1 MPKIRFALVSAR
13 NRPVD
18 DPISTFIL
26 DAERGGIIRDE
37 RNILHT
43 SKRWAVDAAP
53 GKYAAQIEI
62 GGFRLF
68 AKNLIIDKNS
78 PDVIPLPLTHL
89 CKDLPE
95 LDELNPAQQ
104 ALLELYAPGSDPRSV
119 WSGLSENRAATF
131 FQITHALSQKELANG
146 RTLASYI
153 ASVRRIAGVRMED
166 DLPDGKLKTATGW
179 RMHVI
184 IRQQD
189 RARIEAALT
198 DEGVFGKKA
207 DVTCIHPTHKRFG
220 LIRSFREQAALPRIQ
235 IVLDQNNEHADLDVD
250 IGFHRSS
257 PHDVYRDFIR
267 KYPEVSGI
275 YKY

>member
-13 NRPVD
+13 NKPVD

-43 SKRWAVDAAP
+43 SKRLAVDAAP
-53 GKYAAQIEI
+53 GKYTAQIEI

-68 AKNLIIDKNS
+68 VKNLVIDKNS
-78 PDVIPLPLTHL
+78 PEVIPLTLTHR
-89 CKDLPE
+89 CKVLPE
-95 LDELNPAQQ
+95 HDELNPAQQ
-104 ALLELYAPGSDPRSV
+104 ALLELFAPESDPQSV
-119 WSGLSENRAATF
+119 WNGLSENQSATF
-131 FQITHALSQKELANG
+131 FQITHALSKMELANG

-153 ASVRRIAGVRMED
+153 EKIRRLAGVRMED

-184 IRQQD
+184 IRQPD
-189 RARIEAALT
+189 RARIEAELT
-198 DEGVFGKKA
+198 DEGVFGKGGSR
-207 DVTCIHPTHKRFG
+207 IHPTHRKFG
-220 LIRSFREQAALPRIQ
+220 LTKSFREQGARPRLQ
-235 IVLDQNNEHADLDVD
+235 IVFNENNEHADLDLD
-250 IGFHRSS
+250 IGFHRSA

-267 KYPEVSGI
+267 KFPEVSGV
-275 YKY
+275 YKF

>member
-1 MPKIRFALVSAR
+1 MPKVRFTLVSAR
-13 NRPVD
+13 NRPID

-26 DAERGGIIRDE
+26 DAERSGIIRDE
-37 RNILHT
+37 RNILQA
-43 SKRWAVDAAP
+43 SKRLAVDAAP
-53 GKYAAQIEI
+53 GKYTAQIEI
-62 GGFRLF
+62 GGFRLVM
-68 AKNLIIDKNS
+68 KNLIIDKNS
-78 PDVIPLPLTHL
+78 PEIIPLTLTHR

-95 LDELNPAQQ
+95 HDELNPAQQ
-104 ALLELYAPGSDPRSV
+104 ALLELFAPGGDPQSV

-131 FQITHALSQKELANG
+131 FQITHALSKKELANG

-153 ASVRRIAGVRMED
+153 EKIRRIAGVQMED

-189 RARIEAALT
+189 RARIEADLT
-198 DEGVFGKKA
+198 DEGVFDKGGSR
-207 DVTCIHPTHKRFG
+207 IHPTHRRFG
-220 LIRSFREQAALPRIQ
+220 LIKSFREQEARPRLQ
-235 IVLDQNNEHADLDVD
+235 IVLNEHNEHADLDLD

-267 KYPEVSGI
+267 KFPEVSGV
-275 YKY
+275 YKF

>member
-43 SKRWAVDAAP
+43 SKRLAVDAAP
-53 GKYAAQIEI
+53 GKYTAQIEI

-68 AKNLIIDKNS
+68 VKNLIIDNNS
-78 PDVIPLPLTHL
+78 PEIIPLTLAHR

-95 LDELNPAQQ
+95 HDELNSAQQ
-104 ALLELYAPGSDPRSV
+104 TLLELFAPGSDPQSV
-119 WSGLSENRAATF
+119 WSGLSENRVATF
-131 FQITHALSQKELANG
+131 FQITHALSKKELANG

-153 ASVRRIAGVRMED
+153 EKIRRIAGARMED
-166 DLPDGKLKTATGW
+166 DLADGKMKTATGW

-189 RARIEAALT
+189 RARIEADLAA
-198 DEGVFGKKA
+198 EGVFDKGGSR
-207 DVTCIHPTHKRFG
+207 IHPTHRKFG
-220 LIRSFREQAALPRIQ
+220 LTKSFREQGVRPRLQ
-235 IVLDQNNEHADLDVD
+235 IVFNENNEHADLDLD

-257 PHDVYRDFIR
+257 PHDVYRDFI
-267 KYPEVSGI
+267 KKFPEVSGV
-275 YKY
+275 YKF